1 MKKAFPAHIIC
12 VIADGK
18 PFDKEVSGMGGTAE
32 TIFDPAS
39 CADMVLACITAIS
52 AATDLYCGKI
62 FNMITLPGLCVGV
75 VLAFLHGG
83 AAGVLDVLCAVGFTV
98 VFLIPFYRAGG
109 LGAGD
114 IKLLA
119 AVSAFM
125 PAGAY
130 LRCFA
135 GAFIIGACI
144 GIGHLMLSG
153 GRDHRVH
160 FAVSV
165 AASVLLHLAGIY

>member
-1 MKKAFPAHIIC
+1 
-12 VIADGK
+12 
-18 PFDKEVSGMGGTAE
+18 
-32 TIFDPAS
+32 
-39 CADMVLACITAIS
+39 
-52 AATDLYCGKI
+52 
-62 FNMITLPGLCVGV
+62 MITLPGLCVGV

-125 PAGAY
+125 PAGEY

-144 GIGHLMLSG
+144 GIGHLILTG
-153 GRDHRVH
+153 GREHRVH
-160 FAVSV
+160 FAVPV
-165 AASVLLHLAGIY
+165 AVSVLLHFAGMY

>member
-1 MKKAFPAHIIC
+1 
-12 VIADGK
+12 
-18 PFDKEVSGMGGTAE
+18 MGGTAE

-119 AVSAFM
+119 AVSVFM
-125 PAGAY
+125 PARDY
-130 LRCFA
+130 LFCFA
-135 GAFIIGACI
+135 GAFAIGAAA
-144 GIGHLMLSG
+144 GLVRLAVTKGVNHSVHL
-153 GRDHRVH
+153 
-160 FAVSV
+160 AVPV
-165 AASVLLHLAGIY
+165 AISVLLHLAGLY

>member
-1 MKKAFPAHIIC
+1 
-12 VIADGK
+12 
-18 PFDKEVSGMGGTAE
+18 MGGTAE

-125 PAGAY
+125 PAGE
-130 LRCFA
+130 
-135 GAFIIGACI
+135 
-144 GIGHLMLSG
+144 HLS
-153 GRDHRVH
+153 
-160 FAVSV
+160 
-165 AASVLLHLAGIY
+165 